1 MNLNLSPA
9 ETARR
14 FGVSIKALRLYEQR
28 GLLKP
33 VRTCNGSTGSAWRVY
48 GPDQIARLHQI
59 LALKRLGLSLAT
71 INQVLAKADSLEP
84 VLALQEEA
92 LAQDAAR
99 LARAL
104 GLVKAARA
112 KLASGD
118 ALSID
123 DLANLTK
130 ETVMT
135 RLNAKE
141 MNHLLTPF
149 AGVHISAA
157 EKETLRKRID
167 PDKAAQTMNGLI
179 AEAQS
184 LMEAGDHTSPA
195 AQDIARRWGAFDEQI
210 AGGDPDIRAKARAV
224 WDDAMAD
231 PAVAEKM
238 ALNREIFRFVIR
250 AVEHLKGQAK

>member
-1 MNLNLSPA
+1 MDLHLSPA

-14 FGVSIKALRLYEQR
+14 FGISIKALRLYEQR

-33 VRTCNGSTGSAWRVY
+33 LRTRNGSTGSAWRAY

-59 LALKRLGLSLAT
+59 LALKRLGLSLAR
-71 INQVLAKADSLEP
+71 IDQVLAKPGSLGP

-112 KLASGD
+112 KLASGK

-141 MNHLLTPF
+141 MNRLFAPF
-149 AGVHISAA
+149 AGIHVSAA
-157 EKETLRKRID
+157 ENEALRKRID
-167 PDKAAQTMNGLI
+167 ADKTAQTLNGLM
-179 AEAQS
+179 AETQS
-184 LMEAGDHTSPA
+184 LMETGDHTSPA
-195 AQDIARRWGAFDEQI
+195 AQDIAQRWSVFDKEF
-210 AGGDPDIRAKARAV
+210 ADPDIRAMGRAV
-224 WDDAMAD
+224 WNDAMAN
-231 PAVAEKM
+231 PSVAEKM
-238 ALNREIFRFVIR
+238 ALNRDIFRFATR
-250 AVEHLKGQAK
+250 AVEYLKAQAK